1 MLHSSVLLHTNR
13 AGRNP
18 ATNEGSIMNTKVK
31 SNSVVTH
38 EVNGSVITFNV
49 REAGTFTVNMG
60 ALHADVLARAAVH
73 GLIQRISDKA
83 ALGFNKEAN
92 RYATAQ
98 EKFEAMKAL
107 ADHYGTGSAEWSPGR
122 AAGGVRD
129 EGGITLRAIA
139 NVKFDGDMERAR
151 AAVQARATANGTK
164 VAQELAVLR
173 NAKAIA
179 EEIARIRAEGT
190 NGELANSAL
199 DELA

>member
-1 MLHSSVLLHTNR
+1 
-13 AGRNP
+13 
-18 ATNEGSIMNTKVK
+18 MNTKVK

-38 EVNGSVITFNV
+38 EVNGNVITFNV

-83 ALGFNKEAN
+83 ALGFNKEAG
-92 RYATAQ
+92 RYATPG

-122 AAGGVRD
+122 AAGVRD
-129 EGGITLRAIA
+129 EGGVTLRAIA
-139 NVKFDGDMERAR
+139 NVKFAGDVERAR

-179 EEIARIRAEGT
+179 EEIARIRAEGA

>member
-1 MLHSSVLLHTNR
+1 
-13 AGRNP
+13 
-18 ATNEGSIMNTKVK
+18 MNTKVK
-31 SNSVVTH
+31 SNSVITH
-38 EVNGSVITFNV
+38 SFDAVNNSI
-49 REAGTFTVNMG
+49 TFTVLG
-60 ALHADVLARAAVH
+60 AGKFEMFLSSMHADVLARAAIH
-73 GLIQRISDKA
+73 GMIQRISDKA
-83 ALGFNKEAN
+83 ALGFNKEEN

-122 AAGGVRD
+122 AAGARD
-129 EGGITLRAIA
+129 EGGVTLRAIA
-139 NVKFDGDMERAR
+139 KVKFDGDVERAR

-179 EEIARIRAEGT
+179 EEIARIRAEGA